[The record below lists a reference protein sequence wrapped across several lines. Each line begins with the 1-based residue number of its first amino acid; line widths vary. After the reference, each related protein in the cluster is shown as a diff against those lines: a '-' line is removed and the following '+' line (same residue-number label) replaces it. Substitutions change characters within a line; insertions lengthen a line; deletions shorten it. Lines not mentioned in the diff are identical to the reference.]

1 MAWTQS
7 SSSEY
12 GEKWQNSGCVLKL
25 KLIRF
30 AENKLKVWTGYKKKH
45 PLKNVKEKK
54 KKKLKS

>member
-1 MAWTQS
+1 M
-7 SSSEY
+7 
-12 GEKWQNSGCVLKL
+12 KL